1 MTLEPNPE
9 PQPEPTP
16 DEQQEITLVNKKYGV
31 SLKGKG
37 LEQDMELLVTPL
49 DKDSEAVKAMRKE
62 IPSTKSVFRLYD
74 VVIRQNG
81 KNLELPKGAVLSIPV
96 GEKYNGQQLTVLHY
110 ADGKVEKLAG
120 KVEDDMIAV
129 SVKSLGGFGVV
140 VDTPSNSQG
149 NNQNGN
155 QNNGTNSGVKT
166 GDETQLILWMCI
178 GVVSLGTITALYRR
192 KKHIK

>member
-1 MTLEPNPE
+1 M
-9 PQPEPTP
+9 
-16 DEQQEITLVNKKYGV
+16 VNKKYGV

-62 IPSTKSVFRLYD
+62 IPSAKSVFRLYD

-81 KNLELPKGAVLSIPV
+81 KNLELPKEAVLSIPV

-110 ADGKVEKLAG
+110 IDGKVEKLNG
-120 KVEDDMIAV
+120 KSADDMVSV

-149 NNQNGN
+149 NNQSGN
-155 QNNGTNSGVKT
+155 QSNGTNGGVKT
-166 GDETQLILWMCI
+166 GDEVQLMLWMCI

-192 KKHIK
+192 KKNIK

>member
-1 MTLEPNPE
+1 
-9 PQPEPTP
+9 
-16 DEQQEITLVNKKYGV
+16 
-31 SLKGKG
+31 
-37 LEQDMELLVTPL
+37 MELLVTPL

-62 IPSTKSVFRLYD
+62 IPSAKSVFRLYD

-81 KNLELPKGAVLSIPV
+81 KNLELPKEAVLSIPV

-110 ADGKVEKLAG
+110 IDGKVEKLNG
-120 KVEDDMIAV
+120 KSADDMVSV

-149 NNQNGN
+149 NNQSGN
-155 QNNGTNSGVKT
+155 QSNGTNGGVKT
-166 GDETQLILWMCI
+166 GDEVQLMLWMCI

-192 KKHIK
+192 KKNIK